1 MDFIQEISGFD
12 IKTFLESNAGK
23 YTISRDII

>member
-1 MDFIQEISGFD
+1 MNFIHNISGVD
-12 IKTFLESNAGK
+12 IKTFLEINAGK